1 MSLLNRLHNLRLVL
15 ISAIIIFIVIVEAD
29 LGRRCLGLRRL
40 LIGIISS
47 LVSVLSS
54 SIVGLVSIIVLL
66 SLTRVVLLFLICHQT

>member
-66 SLTRVVLLFLICHQT
+66 SLTRVVLLFLISHQT